1 MSLSLK
7 YGLLLMAIFGFVC
20 SSAAEGPQ
28 KPRCTESLLGR
39 LWPEEAND
47 NPKFAAA
54 LEPYGFPEV
63 CTHADSGYLWR
74 ARTVRLEQLR
84 KDATPKPNSS
94 QKHKSSGDGAKSTN
108 Q

>member
-7 YGLLLMAIFGFVC
+7 YGLLLMATFGFVC

-63 CTHADSGYLWR
+63 CSHIDSAYVWR

-84 KDATPKPNSS
+84 KDATPQPSASEKQKP
-94 QKHKSSGDGAKSTN
+94 SSGSPKSAN